1 MPRLA
6 ALLTLLA
13 AVALPANLGA
23 TSMGRVMTVQDRA
36 GDTRARD
43 LDIRQASLVLDGGT
57 LAVKMT
63 MAAAVR
69 NNSIYSGMFAC
80 GSRLTQLGVK
90 RAAGVTTIFLFDWNS
105 PRQIKVPGF
114 ISGPTVG
121 VSAPARKMGC
131 AKGLIRFGL
140 TAEGTNG
147 RPRMTD
153 SVPQRGKLTYKP

>member
-6 ALLTLLA
+6 ALLILLA

-36 GDTRARD
+36 GDTRAPD
-43 LDIRQASLVLDGGT
+43 LDIRRASLVLDGGT

-69 NNSIYSGMFAC
+69 NNSIYSGMFTC
-80 GSRLTQLGVK
+80 GSHLTQLGVK
-90 RAAGVTTIFLFDWNS
+90 RAAGVTSIFLFDWDS

-114 ISGPTVG
+114 ISGPIVA
-121 VSAPARKMGC
+121 VSGPAKKMGC
-131 AKGLIRFGL
+131 ATGPIRFML

-147 RPRMTD
+147 RPRMRD
-153 SVPQRGKLTYKP
+153 SVPQRGKLTYRP

>member
-6 ALLTLLA
+6 VLVALVLA
-13 AVALPANLGA
+13 AAVPAPLGA

-36 GDTRARD
+36 GDTRAPD
-43 LDIRQASLVLDGGT
+43 LDIRQASIVLSEGT

-69 NNSIYSGMFAC
+69 NNSIYSGMFTC

-90 RAAGVTTIFLFDWNS
+90 RAAGVTTIFLFDWNT

-114 ISGPTVG
+114 ISGRTVA
-121 VSAPARKMGC
+121 VSAPAKKMGC
-131 AKGLIRFGL
+131 ARALIRFML
-140 TAEGTNG
+140 TAEGTNS

-153 SVPQRGKLTYKP
+153 SVPQRGKLTYRP